1 MAENIDVIPFPSTNV
16 ECASCG
22 SQSTATHMEE
32 ESFQYGEADATVMLI
47 ANVPVHTCEECGF
60 EFTNKTAD
68 AIRHDS
74 VCRHLRVMTPT
85 EISKIREGFGFSKAE
100 FARQTGIGEA
110 SINRWERGAIIQNA
124 AMDSYLYLLSLRG
137 NLQALRERGHT
148 THTRS
153 LTQEFQSLVVTE
165 EMKTR
170 SNSFKL

>member
-1 MAENIDVIPFPSTNV
+1 MTESIDVIPFSSTNV

-22 SQSTATHMEE
+22 SQSTATRMEE

-47 ANVPVHTCEECGF
+47 ANVPVHTCAECGF
-60 EFTNKTAD
+60 EFTNGTAD

-74 VCRHLRVMTPT
+74 VCRHLGVMTPA
-85 EISKIREGFGFSKAE
+85 EISKIRKGFGFSKAE

-110 SINRWERGAIIQNA
+110 SVNRWERGAIIQNA
-124 AMDSYLYLLSLRG
+124 AMDSYLYLLSLPG
-137 NLQALRERGHT
+137 NLRALRERGHT
-148 THTRS
+148 THARS